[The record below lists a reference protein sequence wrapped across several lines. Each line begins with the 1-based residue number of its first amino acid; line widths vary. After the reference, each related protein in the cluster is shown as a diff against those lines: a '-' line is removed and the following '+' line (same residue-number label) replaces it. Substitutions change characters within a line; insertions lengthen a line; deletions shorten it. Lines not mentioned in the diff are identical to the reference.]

1 MNRPAPIVA
10 LRHSNIAGLSNVCHT
25 KVVGFLSRKAQHHAV
40 RLESGLDFGD
50 CTWLS
55 LAQECSSTVGPSFD
69 QKPITIS
76 AVCGLVTKF
85 NEAMP
90 EYLQPPLKDTG
101 AEISCSLQSRIDFFR
116 GERGLAAR
124 DHSSSGEMNSK
135 EAMPLTA
142 PNAPVTLAT

>member
-1 MNRPAPIVA
+1 
-10 LRHSNIAGLSNVCHT
+10 
-25 KVVGFLSRKAQHHAV
+25 
-40 RLESGLDFGD
+40 LESGLDFGD